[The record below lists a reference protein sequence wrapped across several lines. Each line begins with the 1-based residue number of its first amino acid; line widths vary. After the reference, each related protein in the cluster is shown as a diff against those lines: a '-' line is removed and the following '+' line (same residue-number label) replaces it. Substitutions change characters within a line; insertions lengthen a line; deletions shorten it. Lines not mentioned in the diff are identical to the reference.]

1 MKRNYAVPL
10 EERQRVY
17 EEAEAHMGAVAVRWL
32 DARVLGPVDAG
43 LERELEEARRRVRRA
58 QDRLADTERRLEKR
72 SEE

>member
-1 MKRNYAVPL
+1 
-10 EERQRVY
+10 
-17 EEAEAHMGAVAVRWL
+17 MGAVAVRWL